1 MEGNIEFLGYFT
13 KVAEGSLDVTEDL
26 IDQVIDQAHQL

>member
-13 KVAEGSLDVTEDL
+13 KQPERALDITEEL
-26 IDQVIDQAHQL
+26 ITATVEEAHQL